1 MSEGGLLRV
10 LDKQLELE
18 SRETEEEEEAGF
30 PSSKYLRG
38 IQKWGG
44 GGTCSPV

>member
-18 SRETEEEEEAGF
+18 SRETEEEEAGF

-44 GGTCSPV
+44 GGTSSPV